1 MSALTAPEIILR
13 PVISEKSMDETQR
26 GKYTFRVHA
35 DANKLQV
42 KQAIE
47 ELFKVDVVNVNVS
60 TSKAKEKSRNRRRG
74 RQIGWT
80 SPWKKAVVTLAAGQ
94 KIEFFEGV

>member
-1 MSALTAPEIILR
+1 MTLMASEIVLK

-26 GKYTFRVHA
+26 GKYTFRVHV

-42 KQAIE
+42 KEAIE
-47 ELFKVDVVNVNVS
+47 ELFKVDVLAVHVLNA
-60 TSKAKEKSRNRRRG
+60 KAKEKSRNRG
-74 RQIGWT
+74 RTRITGWT

>member
-1 MSALTAPEIILR
+1 MTLMAAEVIIK

-26 GKYTFRVHA
+26 GKYTFRVHN

-42 KQAIE
+42 KEAIE
-47 ELFKVDVVNVNVS
+47 ELFKVNVLNVNVS
-60 TSKAKEKSRNRRRG
+60 TTQAKEKSRNRG
-74 RQIGWT
+74 RTRIKGFS

>member
-1 MSALTAPEIILR
+1 MTLMASEVVLK

-26 GKYTFRVHA
+26 GKYTFRVHI

-42 KQAIE
+42 KHAVE
-47 ELFKVDVVNVNVS
+47 ELFKVNVIDVNVS
-60 TSKAKEKSRNRRRG
+60 MSKAKEKSRNRG
-74 RQIGWT
+74 RARIKGWT
-80 SPWKKAVVTLAAGQ
+80 TSWKRAVVTLAAGQ

>member
-1 MSALTAPEIILR
+1 MTLMASEIVVR
-13 PVISEKSMDETQR
+13 PVISEKSLDETQR
-26 GKYTFRVHA
+26 GKYTFRVHP

-47 ELFKVDVVNVNVS
+47 ELFKVDVLDVNVS
-60 TSKAKEKSRNRRRG
+60 TSKAKEKSRNRGRG
-74 RQIGWT
+74 RQVGWT